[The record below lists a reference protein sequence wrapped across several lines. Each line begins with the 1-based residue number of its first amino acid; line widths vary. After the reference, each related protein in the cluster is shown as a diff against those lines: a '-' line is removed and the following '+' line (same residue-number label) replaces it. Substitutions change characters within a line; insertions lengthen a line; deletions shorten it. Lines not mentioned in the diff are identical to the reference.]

1 MIRRNHFEEG
11 VDPMLQALKREERKV
26 LLVSVLLQCSVMVFC
41 YSTIRKCSVIVFY
54 YSVLF

>member
-1 MIRRNHFEEG
+1 MRRDHSEEG

-41 YSTIRKCSVIVFY
+41 YSTIRKCSVIVFCHG
-54 YSVLF
+54 VLL